1 VTVPSPVYFTL
12 RVARGRAA
20 QQAALD
26 AWLDARYAGGDKRA
40 AAVIA
45 EGALLPLVAPP
56 DLVVEPIAAG
66 CVCCVGI
73 LTLRVTL
80 TRLVRRRRPAV
91 VLLLIAGGEHKARV
105 RALLLSGELGVEFKE
120 ISAGPDTMESPVND

>member
-1 VTVPSPVYFTL
+1 MTLPAPIHFTL

-20 QQAALD
+20 QQGALD
-26 AWLDARYAGGDKRA
+26 AWLDTRHAGGDKRA

-56 DLVVEPIAAG
+56 DVAVEPVAAG
-66 CVCCVGI
+66 CVCCVGL

-80 TRLVRRRRPAV
+80 TRLVRRRRPA
-91 VLLLIAGGEHKARV
+91 
-105 RALLLSGELGVEFKE
+105 
-120 ISAGPDTMESPVND
+120 